1 MLIHRSLLNFMNFW
15 ILLVFLSILRLVG
28 EKMMGKEMKRINHF
42 RVLRLLSSLHEEI
55 MEFSQ
60 LNPNTTTCWVN
71 QGFT

>member
-1 MLIHRSLLNFMNFW
+1 M
-15 ILLVFLSILRLVG
+15 FLSILRLVG